1 MTMQT
6 NRRRLLPLAIAA
18 VLFGIGNAHAAAQP
32 TADPDTDAV
41 ADPAPQADA
50 SDDPQAEKTQS
61 LEAITVTAR
70 RVDEQLQK
78 VPLPISAITADV
90 IEEKGFTDIRD
101 IAAFT
106 PSFSFRSGFGR
117 DGDRPVIRG
126 MSNIQ
131 GEPNASFFIDGVY
144 VQGDISGY
152 GLDNLERVEVIRGP
166 QSAAF
171 GRRTFS
177 GAVNFITRRPG
188 NEATGK
194 FTLGG
199 GSDGQRKL
207 SGFYSGPIIEDLLS
221 FDIGAVYD
229 ETDGLFYNPV
239 ADDNNIGGTKTIGV
253 SSSLLWRPLDG
264 LEVLGRFGY
273 QQNRDQHFAI
283 FRQGNTLNN
292 CFLPEI
298 IGTQPGSNFPI
309 GRTRTRG
316 YFCGVPNTP
325 SEFPINTPDY
335 DLAGYGA
342 GLKRDNLRSSVVADY
357 TLSNNWTLTS
367 TSSYNETKEYS
378 AVDQDYSS
386 IRGFAGAFETFG
398 ETDAYDWSQD
408 LRLTTDT
415 TAPVYGIVGAY
426 YYKETRGPGFT
437 GSLSGFNTAPAFR
450 QAPVVATPTDPAD
463 EVINKAVYG
472 FVEWKIDDQWST
484 SFEVRFARDTISAG
498 GTDVRVVNT
507 PAPPRTFRRTFAL
520 EQEFS
525 STTPRVSLAYQLNDN
540 INLYGLASKG
550 TKPGGFNAD
559 VQRADLSDAS
569 RAALIAEGLTSFDE
583 EEAWNYELGFKSDL
597 LDNTL
602 RLNANVFWINW
613 QNQQLTESRTVSL
626 VNNSPLLTSYTTNI
640 GESRIRGFEIE
651 GQWVITPDLL
661 GNFSYSYNDAEIRDF
676 ISQDQADLFCNV
688 PRPTLDLACANAAGN
703 VLPRVPRNQLALG
716 LTYTG
721 TLGNGWGWF
730 ANGDVNYESTRYTQ
744 VDNLAETG
752 ASTQLN
758 LRFGLDINEHWRWT
772 LWVNNV
778 TDEDAPED
786 IIRYV
791 NPAVFIAVPNLL
803 PAPAPALT
811 ATNVRDFGITA
822 PRPRMYGL
830 NVTYRF

>member
-1 MTMQT
+1 MKT
-6 NRRRLLPLAIAA
+6 NPRRLLALAIAA
-18 VLFGIGNAHAAAQP
+18 ALYGVGSAHAAPA
-32 TADPDTDAV
+32 TAPEAAAEAAPQTDPDTD
-41 ADPAPQADA
+41 PQGEAPQA
-50 SDDPQAEKTQS
+50 
-61 LEAITVTAR
+61 LETITVTAR
-70 RVDEQLQK
+70 RIDEQLQK
-78 VPLPISAITADV
+78 VPLPITAITADV
-90 IEEKGFTDIRD
+90 IEDKGFVDIRD

-144 VQGDISGY
+144 VSGDISGY
-152 GLDNLERVEVIRGP
+152 GLENLERVEVIRGP

-188 NEATGK
+188 NEPTGK

-199 GSDGQRKL
+199 GSYGQRKL
-207 SGFYSGPIIEDLLS
+207 TGFYAGPIVEDLLS
-221 FDIGAVYD
+221 FDISAVYD

-239 ADDNNIGGTKTIGV
+239 AGEDNIGGTKTIGMF
-253 SSSLLWRPLDG
+253 SSLLWKPIDG

-283 FRQGNTLNN
+283 RRQGSALNN

-325 SEFPINTPDY
+325 SQFPINTPDF
-335 DLAGYGA
+335 DLAGFGA

-357 TLSNNWTLTS
+357 TLANAWTLTS

-378 AVDQDYSS
+378 GIDQDYSE
-386 IRGFAGAFETFG
+386 IRGFGGAFETFG
-398 ETDAYDWSQD
+398 ESDLYDWSQD
-408 LRLTTDT
+408 LRITTDT
-415 TAPVYGIVGAY
+415 SAPIYGILGAY
-426 YYKETRGPGFT
+426 YYKETRGPGFN
-437 GSLSGFNTAPAFR
+437 GSLSGFNTAPLFR
-450 QAPVVATPTDPAD
+450 RAPVQPNPTDPAD

-472 FVEWKIDDQWST
+472 FVEWKFDDQWAA
-484 SFEVRFARDTISAG
+484 SFEVRFARDNISSG
-498 GTDVRVVNT
+498 GRDVRTVNT
-507 PAPPRTFRRTFAL
+507 PPPPRTFVRLFSQ
-520 EQEFS
+520 EEEFS
-525 STTPRVSLAYQLNDN
+525 STTPRVTLSYQLDDN

-550 TKPGGFNAD
+550 TKPGGFNND

-569 RAALIAEGLTSFDE
+569 RAALIADGLTSFE
-583 EEAWNYELGFKSDL
+583 EEKAWNYELGFKSDL

-602 RLNANVFWINW
+602 RLNASLFWIQW
-613 QNQQLTESRTVSL
+613 DNQQLTESRSVSL
-626 VNNSPLLTSYTTNI
+626 VNNAPFLTSFTTNV
-640 GESRIRGFEIE
+640 GESRIRGFELE
-651 GQWVITPDLL
+651 GQWVITSNLL
-661 GNFSYSYNDAEIRDF
+661 ANFSYSYNDAEIIDF

-703 VLPRVPRNQLALG
+703 ALPRVPKNQAAVG
-716 LTYTG
+716 LTYGG
-721 TLGNGWGWF
+721 TFGNGWGWF
-730 ANGDVNYESTRYTQ
+730 ANGDLSFESSRFTQ

-752 ASTQLN
+752 SSTQLN
-758 LRFGLDINEHWRWT
+758 LRFGVDVGDSWRWT
-772 LWVNNV
+772 VFVNNA
-778 TDEDAPED
+778 TDDDTPED
-786 IIRYV
+786 ILRYV
-791 NPAVFIAVPNLL
+791 NPALFISVPNLL
-803 PAPAPALT
+803 PAPATT
-811 ATNVRDFGITA
+811 ATNVRDFAISA